1 MLKKWQQKYPE
12 IFAYYPNIMS
22 ELTTDAQN
30 SLDAMLTYFMEK
42 KQLNTTNTHFLLD
55 LYLNEV
61 DFVAIQNFLS
71 KIVISGLNDALT
83 LFSHSHFTY
92 KKEHFNTFAILT
104 SVLANPL
111 CQIIFD
117 ARLRGFS
124 DYSLLSEP
132 LENYEIAHSIIQQLS
147 KLNNQEEQVAVF
159 FDFFTDYRPFPASQT
174 YTVEIDIAMEVESE
188 LRAYCQAK
196 IDTINNKHDYLRA
209 KQLIEKINTKG
220 GSIDLFNEIKY
231 KVASAIENKDM
242 CSARNYQQHMNAIH
256 QVLMKHQFELDF
268 EHKLQNFKGAQEMVT
283 TQMQGHALFMPSSYK
298 APVSEMENNL
308 VANSNH

>member
-1 MLKKWQQKYPE
+1 MLKNWQEKYPE
-12 IFAYYPNIMS
+12 IFASYPNILS
-22 ELTTDAQN
+22 KLTTDAQN
-30 SLDAMLTYFMEK
+30 SLDVMLTYFIK
-42 KQLNTTNTHFLLD
+42 KDQLNKKTVHFLLN

-71 KIVISGLNDALT
+71 KIVMSGLNDT
-83 LFSHSHFTY
+83 LILFTHSHFTY
-92 KKEHFNTFAILT
+92 RKENFNTFAILT

-124 DYSLLSEP
+124 DYSLPSEP
-132 LENYEIAHSIIQQLS
+132 LENSEVADSIIQQLS
-147 KLNNQEEQVAVF
+147 KLSNQEEQVAVF
-159 FDFFTDYRPFPASQT
+159 FNFFTNYRPFPASQA
-174 YTVEIDIAMEVESE
+174 YIVEIDIAMEVESA
-188 LRAYCQAK
+188 LSAYCQAK

-242 CSARNYQQHMNAIH
+242 CSARNYQQHMNDIH
-256 QVLMKHQFELDF
+256 QVLMKHQFELNF
-268 EHKLQNFKGAQEMVT
+268 EHKLQNFKGVQEMVT
-283 TQMQGHALFMPSSYK
+283 PQMQGHALFMPSSYK
-298 APVSEMENNL
+298 APTPGMKNNL